1 MSWLTDLY
9 IFGKIIDRTERKM
22 KEKNDQA
29 ARNLKRLYDAEKN
42 FYEKQHIQ
50 KENERK
56 EQAEEEKIKY
66 LTTGIPEVI
75 KKKNEAFFA
84 NYLNRFNALI
94 EETKYFD
101 LILLMNEA
109 LFRLY
114 EVDGNYFSRSMQGWK
129 KEAPIFSFFI
139 SSNLFSDSDDSLNE
153 DFINLLINSITFN
166 IPVIKKTEDIVG
178 GFDSYYLKYF
188 SSEDTLKKWQKYT
201 KVVTHV
207 LSEVSAIESIYFS
220 KSIEEVVLNNF
231 EKVFQIQNDVFS
243 YSNINAGLSEEHIKE
258 VNRFIVENFDGKFVS
273 ISKVESNDG
282 ETERI
287 ELNLSNGIEFA
298 ISESKK
304 NAASFYSN
312 WEEFIKKINKN
323 QKEFQNHTYSNGGDS
338 EYWTS
343 LISYIEDT
351 FGFNPFEIS
360 SNKPSALSYF
370 SIKCEESTIQYKLSE
385 KTDQILYISSSSQL
399 NHIPTL
405 QQMAEKFYD
414 PNLEEIEYAKDM
426 KKLMEKFER
435 NKGIEW
441 IQERPGMYEK
451 YKKYVLKE

>member
-9 IFGKIIDRTERKM
+9 IFGKSIDRTERKM

-94 EETKYFD
+94 EETEYFD

-109 LFRLY
+109 LFRLG
-114 EVDGNYFSRSMQGWK
+114 EIEGMYFSRSMQGWK
-129 KEAPIFSFFI
+129 KESPIFSFFTE
-139 SSNLFSDSDDSLNE
+139 DECLNQS
-153 DFINLLINSITFN
+153 FIDLLINSITLN
-166 IPVIKKTEDIVG
+166 ITIIKKNEDVVG

-201 KVVTHV
+201 KVITRVV
-207 LSEVSAIESIYFS
+207 SEVSAIESIYFS
-220 KSIEEVVLNNF
+220 KSIEKVVLNNF
-231 EKVFQIQNDVFS
+231 EKVFQINGDIFS
-243 YSNINAGLSEEHIKE
+243 YSNISAGFSEEHDKQ
-258 VNRFIVENFDGKFVS
+258 VRRFIVENFDEKYVS
-273 ISKVESNDG
+273 ISKIESDDG
-282 ETERI
+282 ESERI
-287 ELNLSNGIEFA
+287 ELNLPNNIEFA
-298 ISESKK
+298 ISESTKK
-304 NAASFYSN
+304 ASSLYSN
-312 WEEFIKKINKN
+312 WEEFIKKINKK
-323 QKEFQNHTYSNGGDS
+323 QKEFQNHMYLNGGDS

-351 FGFNPFEIS
+351 FKFNPFEMGTNS
-360 SNKPSALSYF
+360 SMSSYLQNNF
-370 SIKCEESTIQYKLSE
+370 EKTTIQYKLSE
-385 KTDQILYISSSSQL
+385 KTDQIIYISSSSQL
-399 NHIPTL
+399 DCIPTL
-405 QQMAEKFYD
+405 QQMTEKFYD
-414 PNLEEIEYAKDM
+414 PNLEEIEHAKNM
-426 KKLMEKFER
+426 KELMEELER
-435 NKGIEW
+435 NQGIEW
-441 IQERPGMYEK
+441 LQERPALYKE

>member
-94 EETKYFD
+94 EETEYFD

-109 LFRLY
+109 LFRLG
-114 EVDGNYFSRSMQGWK
+114 EIEGMYFSRSMQGWK
-129 KEAPIFSFFI
+129 KESPIFSFFTE
-139 SSNLFSDSDDSLNE
+139 DECLNQS
-153 DFINLLINSITFN
+153 FIDLLINSITLN
-166 IPVIKKTEDIVG
+166 ITIIKKNEDVVG

-201 KVVTHV
+201 KVITRVV
-207 LSEVSAIESIYFS
+207 SEVSAIESIYFS
-220 KSIEEVVLNNF
+220 KSIEKVVLNNF
-231 EKVFQIQNDVFS
+231 EKVFQINGDIFS
-243 YSNINAGLSEEHIKE
+243 YSNISAGFSEEHDKQ
-258 VNRFIVENFDGKFVS
+258 VRRFIVENFDEKYVS
-273 ISKVESNDG
+273 ISKIESDDG
-282 ETERI
+282 ESERI
-287 ELNLSNGIEFA
+287 ELNLPNNIEFA
-298 ISESKK
+298 ISESTKK
-304 NAASFYSN
+304 ASSLYSN
-312 WEEFIKKINKN
+312 WEEFIKKINKK
-323 QKEFQNHTYSNGGDS
+323 QKEFQNHMYLNGGDS

-351 FGFNPFEIS
+351 FKFNPFEMGTNS
-360 SNKPSALSYF
+360 SMSSYLQNNF
-370 SIKCEESTIQYKLSE
+370 EKTTIQYKLSE
-385 KTDQILYISSSSQL
+385 KTDQIIYISSSSQL
-399 NHIPTL
+399 DCIPTL
-405 QQMAEKFYD
+405 QQMTEKFYD
-414 PNLEEIEYAKDM
+414 PNLEEIEHAKNM
-426 KKLMEKFER
+426 KELMEELER
-435 NKGIEW
+435 NQGIEW
-441 IQERPGMYEK
+441 LQERPALYKE

>member
-22 KEKNDQA
+22 KEKNDHA

-50 KENERK
+50 KENKRK

-84 NYLNRFNALI
+84 NYLNRFNDLI
-94 EETKYFD
+94 EKNEYFD

-109 LFRLY
+109 LFRLG
-114 EVDGNYFSRSMQGWK
+114 EIEGMYFSRSMQGWK
-129 KEAPIFSFFI
+129 KESPIFSFFTE
-139 SSNLFSDSDDSLNE
+139 DECLNQS
-153 DFINLLINSITFN
+153 FIDLLINSITLN
-166 IPVIKKTEDIVG
+166 ITIIKKNEDVVG

-201 KVVTHV
+201 KVITRVV
-207 LSEVSAIESIYFS
+207 SEVSAIESIYFS
-220 KSIEEVVLNNF
+220 KSIEKVVLNNF
-231 EKVFQIQNDVFS
+231 EKVFQINGDIFS
-243 YSNINAGLSEEHIKE
+243 YSNISAGFSEEHDKQ
-258 VNRFIVENFDGKFVS
+258 VRRFIVENFDEKYVS
-273 ISKVESNDG
+273 ISKIESDDG
-282 ETERI
+282 ESERI
-287 ELNLSNGIEFA
+287 ELNLPNNIEFA
-298 ISESKK
+298 ISESTKK
-304 NAASFYSN
+304 ASSLYSN

-351 FGFNPFEIS
+351 FKFNPFEMGTNRSMS
-360 SNKPSALSYF
+360 SYLQDNFEKT
-370 SIKCEESTIQYKLSE
+370 TIQYKLSE
-385 KTDQILYISSSSQL
+385 KTDQIIYISSSSQL
-399 NHIPTL
+399 DCIPTL
-405 QQMAEKFYD
+405 QQMTEKFYD

>member
-56 EQAEEEKIKY
+56 KQAEEEKIKY

-94 EETKYFD
+94 EENEYFD

-109 LFRLY
+109 LFRLG
-114 EVDGNYFSRSMQGWK
+114 EIEGMYFSRSMQGWK
-129 KEAPIFSFFI
+129 KEFPIFSFFTEYEC
-139 SSNLFSDSDDSLNE
+139 LNQS
-153 DFINLLINSITFN
+153 FIDLLINSITLN
-166 IPVIKKTEDIVG
+166 ITIIKKNEDVVG

-201 KVVTHV
+201 KVITRVV
-207 LSEVSAIESIYFS
+207 SEVSAIESIYFS
-220 KSIEEVVLNNF
+220 KSIEKVVLNNF
-231 EKVFQIQNDVFS
+231 EKVFQINGDIFS
-243 YSNINAGLSEEHIKE
+243 YSNISAGFSEEHDKQ
-258 VNRFIVENFDGKFVS
+258 VRRFIVENFDEKYVS
-273 ISKVESNDG
+273 ISKIESDDG
-282 ETERI
+282 ESERI
-287 ELNLSNGIEFA
+287 ELNLPNNIEFA
-298 ISESKK
+298 ISESTKK
-304 NAASFYSN
+304 ASSLYSN
-312 WEEFIKKINKN
+312 WEEFIKKINKK
-323 QKEFQNHTYSNGGDS
+323 QKEFQNHMYSNGGDS

-351 FGFNPFEIS
+351 FKFNPFEMGTNRSMS
-360 SNKPSALSYF
+360 SYLQDNFEKT
-370 SIKCEESTIQYKLSE
+370 TIQYKLSE
-385 KTDQILYISSSSQL
+385 KTDQIIYISSSSQL
-399 NHIPTL
+399 DCIPTL
-405 QQMAEKFYD
+405 QQMTEKFYD
-414 PNLEEIEYAKDM
+414 PNLEEIEHAKNM
-426 KKLMEKFER
+426 KKLMEEVER
-435 NKGIEW
+435 NQGIEW
-441 IQERPGMYEK
+441 IQERPGLYKE

>member
-9 IFGKIIDRTERKM
+9 IFGKIIDRKERKM

-94 EETKYFD
+94 EENEYFD

-109 LFRLY
+109 LFRLG
-114 EVDGNYFSRSMQGWK
+114 EIEGMYFSRSMQGWK
-129 KEAPIFSFFI
+129 KEFPIFSFFTEYEC
-139 SSNLFSDSDDSLNE
+139 LNQS
-153 DFINLLINSITFN
+153 FIDLLINSITLN
-166 IPVIKKTEDIVG
+166 ITIIKKNEDVVG

-201 KVVTHV
+201 KVITRVV
-207 LSEVSAIESIYFS
+207 SEVSAIESIYFS
-220 KSIEEVVLNNF
+220 KSIEKVVLNNF
-231 EKVFQIQNDVFS
+231 EKVFLINADIFS
-243 YSNINAGLSEEHIKE
+243 YSNIDAGFSEEHDKQ
-258 VNRFIVENFDGKFVS
+258 VRRFIVENFDEKYVS
-273 ISKVESNDG
+273 IESDDG
-282 ETERI
+282 ESESI
-287 ELNLSNGIEFA
+287 ELNIPNNIEFA
-298 ISESKK
+298 ISESTKK
-304 NAASFYSN
+304 ASSLYSN
-312 WEEFIKKINKN
+312 WEEFIKKINKK
-323 QKEFQNHTYSNGGDS
+323 QKEFQNHMYSNGGDS

-351 FGFNPFEIS
+351 FKFNPFEMGTNRSMS
-360 SNKPSALSYF
+360 SYLQDNFEKT
-370 SIKCEESTIQYKLSE
+370 TIQYKLSE
-385 KTDQILYISSSSQL
+385 KTDQIIYISSSSQL
-399 NHIPTL
+399 DCIPTL
-405 QQMAEKFYD
+405 QQMTEKFYD
-414 PNLEEIEYAKDM
+414 PNLEEIEHAKNM
-426 KKLMEKFER
+426 KKLMEEVER
-435 NKGIEW
+435 NQGIEW
-441 IQERPGMYEK
+441 IQERPGLYKE

>member
-94 EETKYFD
+94 EETEYFD

-109 LFRLY
+109 LFRLG
-114 EVDGNYFSRSMQGWK
+114 EIEGMYFSRSMQGWK
-129 KEAPIFSFFI
+129 KESPIFSFFTE
-139 SSNLFSDSDDSLNE
+139 DECLNQS
-153 DFINLLINSITFN
+153 FIDLLINSITLN
-166 IPVIKKTEDIVG
+166 ITIIKKNEDVVG

-201 KVVTHV
+201 KVITRVV
-207 LSEVSAIESIYFS
+207 SEVSAIESIYFS
-220 KSIEEVVLNNF
+220 KSIEKVVLNNF
-231 EKVFQIQNDVFS
+231 EKVFQINGDIFS
-243 YSNINAGLSEEHIKE
+243 YSNISAGFSEEHDKQ
-258 VNRFIVENFDGKFVS
+258 VRRFIVENFDEKYVS
-273 ISKVESNDG
+273 ISKIESDDG
-282 ETERI
+282 ESERI
-287 ELNLSNGIEFA
+287 ELNLPNNIEFA
-298 ISESKK
+298 ISESTKK
-304 NAASFYSN
+304 ASSLYSN

-351 FGFNPFEIS
+351 FKFNPFEMGTNRSMS
-360 SNKPSALSYF
+360 SYLQDNFEKT
-370 SIKCEESTIQYKLSE
+370 TIQYKLSE
-385 KTDQILYISSSSQL
+385 KTDQIIYISSSSQL
-399 NHIPTL
+399 DCIPTL
-405 QQMAEKFYD
+405 QQMTEKFYD

-451 YKKYVLKE
+451 YKKYL

>member
-94 EETKYFD
+94 EETEYFD

-109 LFRLY
+109 LFRLG
-114 EVDGNYFSRSMQGWK
+114 EIEGMYFSRSMQGWK
-129 KEAPIFSFFI
+129 KESPIFSFFTE
-139 SSNLFSDSDDSLNE
+139 DECLNQS
-153 DFINLLINSITFN
+153 FIDLLINSITLN
-166 IPVIKKTEDIVG
+166 ITIIKKNEDVVG

-201 KVVTHV
+201 KVITRVV
-207 LSEVSAIESIYFS
+207 SEVSAIESIYFS
-220 KSIEEVVLNNF
+220 KSIEKVVLNNF
-231 EKVFQIQNDVFS
+231 EKVFQINGDIFS
-243 YSNINAGLSEEHIKE
+243 YSNISAGFSEEHDKQ
-258 VNRFIVENFDGKFVS
+258 VRRFIVENFDEKYVS
-273 ISKVESNDG
+273 ISKIESDDG
-282 ETERI
+282 ESERI
-287 ELNLSNGIEFA
+287 ELNLPNNIEFA
-298 ISESKK
+298 ISESTKK
-304 NAASFYSN
+304 ASSLYSN

-323 QKEFQNHTYSNGGDS
+323 QKEFQNHMYSNGGDS

-351 FGFNPFEIS
+351 FKFNPFEMGTNRSMS
-360 SNKPSALSYF
+360 SYLQDNFEKT
-370 SIKCEESTIQYKLSE
+370 TIQYKLSE
-385 KTDQILYISSSSQL
+385 KTDQINYISSSSQL
-399 NHIPTL
+399 DCIPTL
-405 QQMAEKFYD
+405 QQMTEKFYD

>member
-94 EETKYFD
+94 EETEYFD

-109 LFRLY
+109 LFRLG
-114 EVDGNYFSRSMQGWK
+114 EIEGMYFSRSMQGWK
-129 KEAPIFSFFI
+129 KESPIFSFFTE
-139 SSNLFSDSDDSLNE
+139 DECLNQS
-153 DFINLLINSITFN
+153 FIDLLINSITLN
-166 IPVIKKTEDIVG
+166 ITIIKKNEDVVG

-201 KVVTHV
+201 KVITRVV
-207 LSEVSAIESIYFS
+207 SEVSAIESIYFS
-220 KSIEEVVLNNF
+220 KSIEKVVLNNF
-231 EKVFQIQNDVFS
+231 EKVFQINGDIFS
-243 YSNINAGLSEEHIKE
+243 YSNISAGFSEEHDKQ
-258 VNRFIVENFDGKFVS
+258 VRRFIVENFDEKYVS
-273 ISKVESNDG
+273 ISKIESDDG
-282 ETERI
+282 ESERI
-287 ELNLSNGIEFA
+287 ELNLPNNIEFA
-298 ISESKK
+298 ISESTKK
-304 NAASFYSN
+304 ASSLYSN

-323 QKEFQNHTYSNGGDS
+323 QKEFQNHMYSNGGDS

-351 FGFNPFEIS
+351 FKFNPFEMGTNRSMS
-360 SNKPSALSYF
+360 SYLQDNFEKT
-370 SIKCEESTIQYKLSE
+370 TIQYKLSE
-385 KTDQILYISSSSQL
+385 KTDQIIYISSSSQL
-399 NHIPTL
+399 DCIPTL
-405 QQMAEKFYD
+405 QQMTEKFYD

>member
-94 EETKYFD
+94 EETEYFD

-109 LFRLY
+109 LFRLG
-114 EVDGNYFSRSMQGWK
+114 EIEGMYFSRSMQGWK
-129 KEAPIFSFFI
+129 KESPIFSFFTE
-139 SSNLFSDSDDSLNE
+139 DECLNQS
-153 DFINLLINSITFN
+153 FIDLLINSITLN
-166 IPVIKKTEDIVG
+166 ITIIKKNEDVVG

-201 KVVTHV
+201 KVITRVV
-207 LSEVSAIESIYFS
+207 SEVSAIESIYFS
-220 KSIEEVVLNNF
+220 KSIEKVVLNNF
-231 EKVFQIQNDVFS
+231 EKVFQINGDIFS
-243 YSNINAGLSEEHIKE
+243 YSNISAGFSEEHDKQ
-258 VNRFIVENFDGKFVS
+258 VRRFIVENFDEKYVS
-273 ISKVESNDG
+273 ISKIESDDG
-282 ETERI
+282 ESERI
-287 ELNLSNGIEFA
+287 ELNLPNNIEFA
-298 ISESKK
+298 ISESTKK
-304 NAASFYSN
+304 ASSLYSN

-323 QKEFQNHTYSNGGDS
+323 QKEFQNHMYSNGGDS

-351 FGFNPFEIS
+351 FKFNPFEMGTNRSMS
-360 SNKPSALSYF
+360 SYLQDNFEKT
-370 SIKCEESTIQYKLSE
+370 TIQYKLSE
-385 KTDQILYISSSSQL
+385 KTDQIIYISSSSQL
-399 NHIPTL
+399 DCIPTL
-405 QQMAEKFYD
+405 QQMTEKFYD
-414 PNLEEIEYAKDM
+414 PNLEEIEHAKGM
-426 KKLMEKFER
+426 KKLMEEVER

>member
-94 EETKYFD
+94 EETEYFD

-109 LFRLY
+109 LFRLG
-114 EVDGNYFSRSMQGWK
+114 EIEGMYFSRSMQGWK
-129 KEAPIFSFFI
+129 KESPIFSFFTE
-139 SSNLFSDSDDSLNE
+139 DECLNQS
-153 DFINLLINSITFN
+153 FIDLLINSITLN
-166 IPVIKKTEDIVG
+166 ITIIKKNEDVVG

-201 KVVTHV
+201 KVITRVV
-207 LSEVSAIESIYFS
+207 SEVSAIESIYFS
-220 KSIEEVVLNNF
+220 KSIEKVVLNNF
-231 EKVFQIQNDVFS
+231 EKVFQINGDIFS
-243 YSNINAGLSEEHIKE
+243 YSNISAGFSEEHDKQ
-258 VNRFIVENFDGKFVS
+258 VRRFIVENFDEKYVS
-273 ISKVESNDG
+273 ISKIESDDG
-282 ETERI
+282 ESERI
-287 ELNLSNGIEFA
+287 ELNLPNNIEFA
-298 ISESKK
+298 ISESTKK
-304 NAASFYSN
+304 ASSLYSN

-323 QKEFQNHTYSNGGDS
+323 QKEFQNHMYSNGGDS

-351 FGFNPFEIS
+351 FKFNPFEMGTNRSMS
-360 SNKPSALSYF
+360 SYLQDNFEKT
-370 SIKCEESTIQYKLSE
+370 TIQYKLSE
-385 KTDQILYISSSSQL
+385 KTDQIIYISSSSQL
-399 NHIPTL
+399 DCIPTL
-405 QQMAEKFYD
+405 QQMTEKFYD
-414 PNLEEIEYAKDM
+414 PNLEEIEHAKGM
-426 KKLMEKFER
+426 KKLMEEVER
-435 NKGIEW
+435 NKGIE
-441 IQERPGMYEK
+441 
-451 YKKYVLKE
+451 

>member
-9 IFGKIIDRTERKM
+9 FFGKIMDRTERKM

-66 LTTGIPEVI
+66 LTTGFPEVI

-84 NYLNRFNALI
+84 NYLNRFNTLI
-94 EETKYFD
+94 EESEYFD

-109 LFRLY
+109 LFRLG
-114 EVDGNYFSRSMQGWK
+114 EIEGMYFSRSMQGWK
-129 KEAPIFSFFI
+129 KESPIFSFFTE
-139 SSNLFSDSDDSLNE
+139 DECLNQS
-153 DFINLLINSITFN
+153 FIDLLINSITLN
-166 IPVIKKTEDIVG
+166 ITIIKKNEDFVG
-178 GFDSYYLKYF
+178 GFESYYLKYF

-201 KVVTHV
+201 KVITRV

-220 KSIEEVVLNNF
+220 KSIEKVVLNNF
-231 EKVFQIQNDVFS
+231 EKVFPINADIFS
-243 YSNINAGLSEEHIKE
+243 YSNIDAGFSEEHDKQ
-258 VNRFIVENFDGKFVS
+258 VRRFIVENFDEKYVS
-273 ISKVESNDG
+273 IESDDG
-282 ETERI
+282 ESESI
-287 ELNLSNGIEFA
+287 ELNIPNNIEFA
-298 ISESKK
+298 ISESTKK
-304 NAASFYSN
+304 AFSLYSN
-312 WEEFIKKINKN
+312 WEEFIKKINKK
-323 QKEFQNHTYSNGGDS
+323 QKEFQNHMYLNGGDS

-351 FGFNPFEIS
+351 FKFNPFEMGTNS
-360 SNKPSALSYF
+360 SMSSYLQNNF
-370 SIKCEESTIQYKLSE
+370 EKTTIQYKLSE

-399 NHIPTL
+399 DCIPTL
-405 QQMAEKFYD
+405 QQMTEKFYD
-414 PNLEEIEYAKDM
+414 PNLEEIQHAKSM
-426 KKLMEKFER
+426 KELMEKLER
-435 NKGIEW
+435 NHGIEW
-441 IQERPGMYEK
+441 IQESPGMYEK

>member
-9 IFGKIIDRTERKM
+9 IFGKIIDRKERKM

-94 EETKYFD
+94 EESEYFD

-109 LFRLY
+109 LFRLG
-114 EVDGNYFSRSMQGWK
+114 EIEGMYFSRSMQGWK
-129 KEAPIFSFFI
+129 KESPIFSFF
-139 SSNLFSDSDDSLNE
+139 SEDECLNQS
-153 DFINLLINSITFN
+153 FIDLLINSITLN
-166 IPVIKKTEDIVG
+166 ITIIKKNEYFVG
-178 GFDSYYLKYF
+178 GFESYYLKYF

-201 KVVTHV
+201 KVITRVV
-207 LSEVSAIESIYFS
+207 SEVSAIESIYFS
-220 KSIEEVVLNNF
+220 KSIEKVVLNNF
-231 EKVFQIQNDVFS
+231 EKVFLINADIFS
-243 YSNINAGLSEEHIKE
+243 YSNVDAGFSEEHDKQ
-258 VNRFIVENFDGKFVS
+258 VRSFIVENFDEKYVS
-273 ISKVESNDG
+273 ISKIESDDG
-282 ETERI
+282 ESEEI
-287 ELNLSNGIEFA
+287 ELNLPNNIEFA
-298 ISESKK
+298 ISESTKK
-304 NAASFYSN
+304 AFSLYSN
-312 WEEFIKKINKN
+312 WEEFIKKINKK
-323 QKEFQNHTYSNGGDS
+323 QKEFQNHMYLNGGDS

-351 FGFNPFEIS
+351 FKFNPFEMGTNSRMS
-360 SNKPSALSYF
+360 SYLQNNFEKT
-370 SIKCEESTIQYKLSE
+370 TIQYKLSE

-399 NHIPTL
+399 DCIPTL
-405 QQMAEKFYD
+405 QQMTEKFYD
-414 PNLEEIEYAKDM
+414 PNLVEIP
-426 KKLMEKFER
+426 F
-435 NKGIEW
+435 
-441 IQERPGMYEK
+441 
-451 YKKYVLKE
+451 

>member
-56 EQAEEEKIKY
+56 EQVEEEKIKY

-94 EETKYFD
+94 EETEYFD

-109 LFRLY
+109 LFRLG
-114 EVDGNYFSRSMQGWK
+114 EIEGMYFSRSMQGWK
-129 KEAPIFSFFI
+129 KGSPIFSFFTE
-139 SSNLFSDSDDSLNE
+139 DECLNQS
-153 DFINLLINSITFN
+153 FIDLLINSITLN
-166 IPVIKKTEDIVG
+166 ITIIKKNEDVVG

-201 KVVTHV
+201 KVITRVV
-207 LSEVSAIESIYFS
+207 SEVSAIESIYFS
-220 KSIEEVVLNNF
+220 KSIEKVVLNNF
-231 EKVFQIQNDVFS
+231 EKVFQINGDIFS
-243 YSNINAGLSEEHIKE
+243 YSNISAGFSEEHDKQ
-258 VNRFIVENFDGKFVS
+258 VRRFIVENFDEKYVS
-273 ISKVESNDG
+273 ISKIESDDG
-282 ETERI
+282 ESERI
-287 ELNLSNGIEFA
+287 ELNLPNNIEFA
-298 ISESKK
+298 ISESTKK
-304 NAASFYSN
+304 ASSLYSN

-323 QKEFQNHTYSNGGDS
+323 QKEFQNHMYSNGGDS

-351 FGFNPFEIS
+351 FKFNPFEMGTNRSMS
-360 SNKPSALSYF
+360 SYLQDNFEKT
-370 SIKCEESTIQYKLSE
+370 TIQYKLSE
-385 KTDQILYISSSSQL
+385 KTDQIIYISSSSQL
-399 NHIPTL
+399 DCIPTL
-405 QQMAEKFYD
+405 QQMTEKFYD
-414 PNLEEIEYAKDM
+414 PNLEEIEHAKDM
-426 KKLMEKFER
+426 KKLMEEVER

>member
-9 IFGKIIDRTERKM
+9 IFGKIIDRKERKM

-94 EETKYFD
+94 EENEYFD

-109 LFRLY
+109 LFRLG
-114 EVDGNYFSRSMQGWK
+114 EIEGMYFSRSMQGWK
-129 KEAPIFSFFI
+129 KESPIFSFFTE
-139 SSNLFSDSDDSLNE
+139 DECLNQS
-153 DFINLLINSITFN
+153 FIDLLINSITLN
-166 IPVIKKTEDIVG
+166 ITIIKKNEDFVG
-178 GFDSYYLKYF
+178 GFESYYLKYF

-201 KVVTHV
+201 KVITRVV
-207 LSEVSAIESIYFS
+207 SEVSAIESIYFS
-220 KSIEEVVLNNF
+220 KSIEKVVLNNF
-231 EKVFQIQNDVFS
+231 EKVFLINADIFS
-243 YSNINAGLSEEHIKE
+243 YSNIDAGFSEEHDKQ
-258 VNRFIVENFDGKFVS
+258 VRRFIVENFDEKYVS
-273 ISKVESNDG
+273 IESDDG
-282 ETERI
+282 ESESI
-287 ELNLSNGIEFA
+287 ELNIPNNIEFA
-298 ISESKK
+298 ISESTKK
-304 NAASFYSN
+304 ASSLYSN
-312 WEEFIKKINKN
+312 WEEFIKKINKK
-323 QKEFQNHTYSNGGDS
+323 QKEFQNHMYLNGGDS

-351 FGFNPFEIS
+351 FKFNPFEMGTNRSMS
-360 SNKPSALSYF
+360 SYLQDNFEKT
-370 SIKCEESTIQYKLSE
+370 TIQYKLSE
-385 KTDQILYISSSSQL
+385 KTDQIIYISSSSQL
-399 NHIPTL
+399 DCIPTL
-405 QQMAEKFYD
+405 QQMTEKFYD
-414 PNLEEIEYAKDM
+414 PNLEEIEHAKNM
-426 KKLMEKFER
+426 KKLMEEVER
-435 NKGIEW
+435 NQGIEW
-441 IQERPGMYEK
+441 IQERPGLYKE

>member
-101 LILLMNEA
+101 LIFLMNEA
-109 LFRLY
+109 LFRLG
-114 EVDGNYFSRSMQGWK
+114 EIEGMYFSRSMQGWK
-129 KEAPIFSFFI
+129 KDSPIFSFFTE
-139 SSNLFSDSDDSLNE
+139 DECLNQS
-153 DFINLLINSITFN
+153 FIDLLINSITLN
-166 IPVIKKTEDIVG
+166 ITIIKKNEDVVG

-201 KVVTHV
+201 KVITRVV
-207 LSEVSAIESIYFS
+207 SEVSAIESIYFS
-220 KSIEEVVLNNF
+220 KSIEKVVLNNF
-231 EKVFQIQNDVFS
+231 EKVFQINGDIFS
-243 YSNINAGLSEEHIKE
+243 YSNISAGFSEEHDKQ
-258 VNRFIVENFDGKFVS
+258 VRRFIVENFDEKYVS
-273 ISKVESNDG
+273 ISKIESDDG
-282 ETERI
+282 ESERI
-287 ELNLSNGIEFA
+287 ELNLPNNIEFA
-298 ISESKK
+298 ISESTKK
-304 NAASFYSN
+304 ASSIYSN
-312 WEEFIKKINKN
+312 WKEFIKKINKN
-323 QKEFQNHTYSNGGDS
+323 QKEFQNHMYSNGGNS

-351 FGFNPFEIS
+351 FKFNPFEMGTNRSMS
-360 SNKPSALSYF
+360 SYLQDNFEKT
-370 SIKCEESTIQYKLSE
+370 TIQYKLSE
-385 KTDQILYISSSSQL
+385 KTDQIIYISSSSQL
-399 NHIPTL
+399 DCIPTL
-405 QQMAEKFYD
+405 QQMTEKFYD
-414 PNLEEIEYAKDM
+414 PNLEEIEHAKDM
-426 KKLMEKFER
+426 KKLMEEVER

-451 YKKYVLKE
+451 YKKYILKE

>member
-94 EETKYFD
+94 EETEYFD

-109 LFRLY
+109 LFRLG
-114 EVDGNYFSRSMQGWK
+114 EIEGMYFSRSMQGWK
-129 KEAPIFSFFI
+129 KESPIFSFFTE
-139 SSNLFSDSDDSLNE
+139 DECLNQS
-153 DFINLLINSITFN
+153 FIDLLINSITLN
-166 IPVIKKTEDIVG
+166 ITIIKKNEDVVG

-201 KVVTHV
+201 KVITRVV
-207 LSEVSAIESIYFS
+207 SEVSAIESIYFS
-220 KSIEEVVLNNF
+220 KSIEKVVLNNF
-231 EKVFQIQNDVFS
+231 EKVFQINGDIFS
-243 YSNINAGLSEEHIKE
+243 YSNISAGFSEEHDKQ
-258 VNRFIVENFDGKFVS
+258 VRRFIVENFDEKYVS
-273 ISKVESNDG
+273 ISKIESDDG
-282 ETERI
+282 ESERI
-287 ELNLSNGIEFA
+287 ELNLPNNIEFA
-298 ISESKK
+298 ISESTKK
-304 NAASFYSN
+304 ASSLYSN

-323 QKEFQNHTYSNGGDS
+323 QKEFQNHMYSNGGDS

-351 FGFNPFEIS
+351 FKFNPFEMGTNRSMS
-360 SNKPSALSYF
+360 SYL
-370 SIKCEESTIQYKLSE
+370 
-385 KTDQILYISSSSQL
+385 
-399 NHIPTL
+399 
-405 QQMAEKFYD
+405 
-414 PNLEEIEYAKDM
+414 
-426 KKLMEKFER
+426 
-435 NKGIEW
+435 
-441 IQERPGMYEK
+441 
-451 YKKYVLKE
+451 

>member
-9 IFGKIIDRTERKM
+9 FFGKIMDRTERKM

-94 EETKYFD
+94 EESEYFD

-109 LFRLY
+109 LFRLG
-114 EVDGNYFSRSMQGWK
+114 EIEGMYFSRSMQGWK
-129 KEAPIFSFFI
+129 KESPIFSFFTE
-139 SSNLFSDSDDSLNE
+139 DECLNQS
-153 DFINLLINSITFN
+153 FIDLLINSITLN
-166 IPVIKKTEDIVG
+166 ITIIKKNEDFVG
-178 GFDSYYLKYF
+178 GFESYYLKYF

-201 KVVTHV
+201 KVITRVV
-207 LSEVSAIESIYFS
+207 SEVSAIESIYFS
-220 KSIEEVVLNNF
+220 KSIEKVVLNNF
-231 EKVFQIQNDVFS
+231 EKVFLINADIFS
-243 YSNINAGLSEEHIKE
+243 YSNIDAGFSEEHDKQ
-258 VNRFIVENFDGKFVS
+258 VRRFIVENFDEKYVS
-273 ISKVESNDG
+273 IESDDG
-282 ETERI
+282 ESESI
-287 ELNLSNGIEFA
+287 ELNIPNNIEFA
-298 ISESKK
+298 ISESTKK
-304 NAASFYSN
+304 ASSLYSN
-312 WEEFIKKINKN
+312 WEEFIKKINKK
-323 QKEFQNHTYSNGGDS
+323 QKEFQNHMYLNGGDS

-351 FGFNPFEIS
+351 FKFNPFEMGTNRSMS
-360 SNKPSALSYF
+360 SYLQDNFEKT
-370 SIKCEESTIQYKLSE
+370 TIQYKLSE
-385 KTDQILYISSSSQL
+385 KTDQIIYISSSSQL
-399 NHIPTL
+399 DCIPTL
-405 QQMAEKFYD
+405 QQMTEKFYD
-414 PNLEEIEYAKDM
+414 PNLEEIEHAKNM
-426 KKLMEKFER
+426 KELMEELER
-435 NKGIEW
+435 NQGIEW
-441 IQERPGMYEK
+441 LQERPALYKE

>member
-94 EETKYFD
+94 EETEYFD

-109 LFRLY
+109 LFRLG
-114 EVDGNYFSRSMQGWK
+114 EIEGMYFSRSMQGWK
-129 KEAPIFSFFI
+129 KESPIFSFFTE
-139 SSNLFSDSDDSLNE
+139 DECLNQS
-153 DFINLLINSITFN
+153 FIDLLINSITLN
-166 IPVIKKTEDIVG
+166 ITIIKKNEDVVG

-201 KVVTHV
+201 KVITRVV
-207 LSEVSAIESIYFS
+207 SEVSAIESIYFS
-220 KSIEEVVLNNF
+220 KSIEKVVLNNF
-231 EKVFQIQNDVFS
+231 EKVFQINGDIFS
-243 YSNINAGLSEEHIKE
+243 YSNISAGFSEEHDKQ
-258 VNRFIVENFDGKFVS
+258 VRRFIVENFDEKYVS
-273 ISKVESNDG
+273 ISKIESDDG
-282 ETERI
+282 ESERI
-287 ELNLSNGIEFA
+287 ELNLPNNIEFA
-298 ISESKK
+298 ISESTKK
-304 NAASFYSN
+304 ASSLYSN

-323 QKEFQNHTYSNGGDS
+323 QKEFQNHMYSNGGDS

-351 FGFNPFEIS
+351 FKFNPFEMGTNRSMS
-360 SNKPSALSYF
+360 SYLQDNFEKT
-370 SIKCEESTIQYKLSE
+370 TIQYKLSE
-385 KTDQILYISSSSQL
+385 KTDQIIYISSSSQL
-399 NHIPTL
+399 DCIPTL
-405 QQMAEKFYD
+405 QQMTEKFYD
-414 PNLEEIEYAKDM
+414 PNLEEIEHAKDM
-426 KKLMEKFER
+426 KKLMEEVER

>member
-56 EQAEEEKIKY
+56 EQVEEEKIKY

-94 EETKYFD
+94 EETEYFD

-109 LFRLY
+109 LFRLG
-114 EVDGNYFSRSMQGWK
+114 EIEGMYFSRSMQGWK
-129 KEAPIFSFFI
+129 KESPIFSFFTE
-139 SSNLFSDSDDSLNE
+139 DECLNQS
-153 DFINLLINSITFN
+153 FIDLLINSITLN
-166 IPVIKKTEDIVG
+166 ITIIKKNEDVVG

-201 KVVTHV
+201 KVITRVV
-207 LSEVSAIESIYFS
+207 SEVSAIESIYFS
-220 KSIEEVVLNNF
+220 KSIEKVVLNNF
-231 EKVFQIQNDVFS
+231 EKVFQINGDIFS
-243 YSNINAGLSEEHIKE
+243 YSNISAGFSEEHDKQ
-258 VNRFIVENFDGKFVS
+258 VRRFIVENFDEKYVS
-273 ISKVESNDG
+273 ISKIESDDG
-282 ETERI
+282 ESERI
-287 ELNLSNGIEFA
+287 ELNLPNNIEFA
-298 ISESKK
+298 ISESTKK
-304 NAASFYSN
+304 ASSLYSN

-323 QKEFQNHTYSNGGDS
+323 QKEFQNHMYSNGGDS

-351 FGFNPFEIS
+351 FKFNPFEMGTNRSMS
-360 SNKPSALSYF
+360 SYLQDNFEKT
-370 SIKCEESTIQYKLSE
+370 TIQYKLSE
-385 KTDQILYISSSSQL
+385 KTDQIIYISSSSQL
-399 NHIPTL
+399 DCIPTL
-405 QQMAEKFYD
+405 QQMTEKFYD

>member
-29 ARNLKRLYDAEKN
+29 AGNLKRLYDAEKN

-94 EETKYFD
+94 EETEYFD

-109 LFRLY
+109 LFRLG
-114 EVDGNYFSRSMQGWK
+114 EIEGMYFSRSMQGWK
-129 KEAPIFSFFI
+129 KESPIFSFFTE
-139 SSNLFSDSDDSLNE
+139 DECLNQS
-153 DFINLLINSITFN
+153 FIDLLINSITLN
-166 IPVIKKTEDIVG
+166 ITIIKKNEDVVG

-201 KVVTHV
+201 KVITRVV
-207 LSEVSAIESIYFS
+207 SEVSAIESIYFS
-220 KSIEEVVLNNF
+220 KSIEKVVLNNF
-231 EKVFQIQNDVFS
+231 EKVFQINGDIFS
-243 YSNINAGLSEEHIKE
+243 YSNISAGFSEEHDKQ
-258 VNRFIVENFDGKFVS
+258 VRRFIVENFDEKYVS
-273 ISKVESNDG
+273 ISKIESDDG
-282 ETERI
+282 ESERI
-287 ELNLSNGIEFA
+287 ELNLPNNIEFA
-298 ISESKK
+298 ISESTKK
-304 NAASFYSN
+304 ASSLYSN

-323 QKEFQNHTYSNGGDS
+323 QKEFQNHMYSNGGDS

-351 FGFNPFEIS
+351 FKFNPFEMGTNRSMS
-360 SNKPSALSYF
+360 SYLQDNFEKT
-370 SIKCEESTIQYKLSE
+370 TIQYKLSE
-385 KTDQILYISSSSQL
+385 KTDQIIYISSSSQL
-399 NHIPTL
+399 DCIPTL
-405 QQMAEKFYD
+405 QQMTEKFYD
-414 PNLEEIEYAKDM
+414 PNLEEIEHAKGM
-426 KKLMEKFER
+426 KKLMEEIER

-441 IQERPGMYEK
+441 IQERPGMYEE

>member
-56 EQAEEEKIKY
+56 EQVEEEKIKY

-94 EETKYFD
+94 EETEYFD

-109 LFRLY
+109 LFRLG
-114 EVDGNYFSRSMQGWK
+114 EIEGMYFSRSMQGWK
-129 KEAPIFSFFI
+129 KESPIFSFFTE
-139 SSNLFSDSDDSLNE
+139 DECLNQS
-153 DFINLLINSITFN
+153 FIDLLINSITLN
-166 IPVIKKTEDIVG
+166 ITIIKKNEDVVG

-201 KVVTHV
+201 KVITRVV
-207 LSEVSAIESIYFS
+207 SEVSAIESIYFS
-220 KSIEEVVLNNF
+220 KSIEKVVLNNF
-231 EKVFQIQNDVFS
+231 EKVFQINGDIFS
-243 YSNINAGLSEEHIKE
+243 YSNISAGFSEEHDKQ
-258 VNRFIVENFDGKFVS
+258 VRRFIVENFDEKYVS
-273 ISKVESNDG
+273 ISKIESDDG
-282 ETERI
+282 ESERI
-287 ELNLSNGIEFA
+287 ELNLPNNIEFA
-298 ISESKK
+298 ISESTKK
-304 NAASFYSN
+304 ASSLYSN

-323 QKEFQNHTYSNGGDS
+323 QKEFQNHMYSNGGDS

-351 FGFNPFEIS
+351 FKFNPFEMGTNRSMS
-360 SNKPSALSYF
+360 SYLQDNFEKT
-370 SIKCEESTIQYKLSE
+370 TIQYKLSE
-385 KTDQILYISSSSQL
+385 KTDQIIYISSSSQL
-399 NHIPTL
+399 DCIPTL
-405 QQMAEKFYD
+405 QQMTEKFYD
-414 PNLEEIEYAKDM
+414 PNLEEIEHAKDM
-426 KKLMEKFER
+426 KKLMEEVER

>member
-94 EETKYFD
+94 EETEYFD

-109 LFRLY
+109 LFRLG
-114 EVDGNYFSRSMQGWK
+114 EIEGMYFSRSMQGWK
-129 KEAPIFSFFI
+129 KESPIFSFFTE
-139 SSNLFSDSDDSLNE
+139 DECLNQS
-153 DFINLLINSITFN
+153 FIDLLINSITLN
-166 IPVIKKTEDIVG
+166 ITIIKKNEDVVG

-201 KVVTHV
+201 KVITRVV
-207 LSEVSAIESIYFS
+207 SEVSAIESIYFS
-220 KSIEEVVLNNF
+220 KSIEKVVLNNF
-231 EKVFQIQNDVFS
+231 EKVFQINGDIFS
-243 YSNINAGLSEEHIKE
+243 YSNISAGFSEEHDKQ
-258 VNRFIVENFDGKFVS
+258 VRRFIVENFDEKYVS
-273 ISKVESNDG
+273 ISKIESDDG
-282 ETERI
+282 ESERI
-287 ELNLSNGIEFA
+287 ELNLPNNIEFA
-298 ISESKK
+298 ISESTKK
-304 NAASFYSN
+304 ASSLYSN

-351 FGFNPFEIS
+351 FKFNPFEMGTNRSMS
-360 SNKPSALSYF
+360 SYLQDNFEKT
-370 SIKCEESTIQYKLSE
+370 TIQYKLSE
-385 KTDQILYISSSSQL
+385 KTDQIIYISSSSQL
-399 NHIPTL
+399 DCIPTL
-405 QQMAEKFYD
+405 QQMTEKFYD